1 MTDEAPRPSPRRLA
15 RLAAILF
22 FDGFR
27 AAPGWMA
34 LVTAML
40 VLGSV
45 AGTCYP
51 LGYKLLVDGAIAGDA
66 GKTTAGVAF
75 VAVMLGLSWVLTAIG
90 STEAMALGDRIA
102 VYRTGKLIELISGVP
117 GLEHLE
123 RPDYLTQVE
132 LLNAGRRQ
140 LASAPRRVLSNAS
153 TAARIIALLVLLAT
167 VSPWLLLLPVAAV
180 PPLLADRLAKKIT
193 KRSEDAMAADS
204 RLATMIFDLSAS
216 ASAAGELRCYGLGP
230 HLAAE
235 HARLSASL
243 DRSARLEARKVLAVQ
258 SAGWLLYAVGLMAAI
273 AFVVIRASDGAI
285 SLGTV
290 LMTVSLIRRSRSQL
304 ASAASGSG
312 ALLGTLATADRL
324 LWLEDHHS
332 ASVAAAGTAEAPARL
347 RSGIAVRDVSF
358 RYPGTE
364 RTVLS
369 ALSLNF
375 PAGATV
381 AIVGENGSGKT
392 TLVKLLLGLYQPTS
406 GAILVDDVPL
416 ASISHES
423 WRSRCTAAFQDF
435 SRFSLPAVESVGV
448 ADLPA
453 LSSEPLAL
461 AALDR
466 VGAADLATQLPGGL
480 STYVGGPYTG
490 GHNLSGGQWQKLA
503 LGRAMR
509 TASPLLVLLDEP
521 TASLDAH
528 AEHALFERYAAASAV
543 YAADGADADGG
554 PAGTITLLVSHRF
567 ATVRMADVIVYLE
580 AGHAVEVGTHDE
592 LMSANGRYAELF
604 TLQAAGYN

>member
-1 MTDEAPRPSPRRLA
+1 MTDQADAQAPPAPPSAPESPQPQPTQAPPASPRRLA

-66 GKTTAGVAF
+66 GKTAAGVAF

-90 STEAMALGDRIA
+90 ATEAMALSDRIA
-102 VYRTGKLIELISGVP
+102 VYRTARLIELISGVP

-132 LLNAGRRQ
+132 QLNAGRRQ
-140 LASAPRRVLSNAS
+140 LAAAPRRMLSNTS
-153 TAARIIALLVLLAT
+153 TAARIIVLLVLLGS
-167 VSPWLLLLPVAAV
+167 VSPWLLLLPIAAV
-180 PPLLADRLAKKIT
+180 PPLLADRLAKKIA
-193 KRSEDAMAADS
+193 KSSEDARAADS

-216 ASAAGELRCYGLGP
+216 ASAAGELRCYGLAP

-235 HARLSASL
+235 HARLSATL
-243 DRSARLEARKVLAVQ
+243 DRSARREARRVLAVQ

-312 ALLGTLATADRL
+312 ALLGTLTTADRL
-324 LWLEDHHS
+324 LWLEDHYS

-347 RSGIAVRDVSF
+347 RSGMAVRDLSF
-358 RYPGTE
+358 KYPGTE

-369 ALSLNF
+369 ALSLHF

-416 ASISHES
+416 ASIS
-423 WRSRCTAAFQDF
+423 
-435 SRFSLPAVESVGV
+435 L
-448 ADLPA
+448 
-453 LSSEPLAL
+453 
-461 AALDR
+461 
-466 VGAADLATQLPGGL
+466 
-480 STYVGGPYTG
+480 
-490 GHNLSGGQWQKLA
+490 
-503 LGRAMR
+503 
-509 TASPLLVLLDEP
+509 
-521 TASLDAH
+521 
-528 AEHALFERYAAASAV
+528 
-543 YAADGADADGG
+543 
-554 PAGTITLLVSHRF
+554 
-567 ATVRMADVIVYLE
+567 
-580 AGHAVEVGTHDE
+580 
-592 LMSANGRYAELF
+592 
-604 TLQAAGYN
+604 